1 MPNITS
7 LLGLTLQLVN
17 IAANNTPLNIGLQGI
32 TLPMTAYYYDNFF
45 QAAIT
50 ATPVPLP
57 ATTVFAA
64 YVRNLGTN
72 NIDVNVTPTGAAATT
87 VVLSPI
93 TTGFGG
99 VFLYYQTL
107 ETGGGGITA
116 ISIAAATAVTP
127 CEVFVGA

>member
-1 MPNITS
+1 MSNITS

-17 IAANNTPLNIGLQGI
+17 VSANSTPLNIGLQGI

-45 QAAIT
+45 QAGIT
-50 ATPVPLP
+50 ATVVPLP
-57 ATTVFAA
+57 GTTVWAA
-64 YVRNLGTN
+64 YVRNLGAN
-72 NIDVNVTPTGAAATT
+72 NVTVNYTPSGGASTS
-87 VVLSPI
+87 VVLTPI

-116 ISIAAATAVTP
+116 MSITASTAITP
-127 CEVFVGA
+127 CEVFVGY